1 MPYTPPSHSPAAS
14 PVASRRSS
22 YSSSSPALPRSASYL
37 RKHRRS
43 PSAPVSAPSSPTP
56 SSTSNGIAFSESSA
70 LTSKSVEDI
79 SGRLLLTLPSISSVT
94 DQASTSSSSIPASSN
109 MATATLM
116 SVNVTPAHMLS
127 PMTLSLPASLSV
139 RQSPPPITSG
149 RNIPSGAV
157 ISPPESASDSDEDG
171 LEIRGRDRQ
180 SLKNLK
186 MSICPPAMEVSP
198 DMMANSRSDGPSF
211 VLSPKRDN
219 TEASVSVSVSTPR
232 SSDNAIDGSDDETDA
247 EIYKPKMVRKKSG
260 ELVRP
265 ALRPSSKS
273 RRAISAPGTPT
284 FSKAVHFDSQLEH
297 VRHFLQL
304 DRPAAVSAGSSPNE
318 NYESESEYPFY
329 DRNTST
335 EPPFSWEMITSNF
348 PASSPYRQ
356 SQPICLEKV
365 WLSDDQK
372 SLVGSVAVANMAFQ
386 KLVVCRFTFDYWKTT
401 SEVVADYTCAI
412 LPKMY
417 PKGTDRFTFAIRLSD
432 TANLESKTMYLCM
445 RYSING
451 TEYWDNNTHLNFQ
464 VDFRKKYQKQN
475 GKFNFQGNKVK
486 PVQVQNQ
493 SNGLP
498 RSSRSHSGTNT
509 STGPTSTPSQ
519 GSLPRSSHAR
529 SKSMPAGLGFD
540 DLSLGTKR
548 PSVTNN
554 SAMNSTSVPKTSP
567 IQGLLDDEPI
577 TIRLKQPQRAGSPD
591 SKGDNSSTGMAFSNR
606 YDFGASLSA
615 ARMELNPN
623 KMKVKAAKKPV
634 AKPDNVPLAPLTNT
648 NSSAPRSSLA
658 SSSYEE
664 LVNKY
669 CFFGSKASGASAD
682 SKPHNHHNHQHS
694 ASVPRHI
701 KSQHKIQHSSANSH
715 SHGRSLSYNDHQYNY
730 TAKKHTGSVSNYNMM
745 PLQEAALRCQQAML
759 GFPPN
764 RQQVLAP
771 AALVETRAP
780 LPPQQ
785 NHTQLKVENNFV
797 PTDGSVTPSTPAS
810 SNGSSP
816 TITSASPSSPVSPPN
831 VLSTGLPAVKKQ
843 NVSQYGNEIHERISF
858 EQWAAALTSN

>member
-22 YSSSSPALPRSASYL
+22 YSSSPALPRSAHYL

-43 PSAPVSAPSSPTP
+43 PSAPVSTPSSPSPSRT
-56 SSTSNGIAFSESSA
+56 SSTGTASLVDSSFPA
-70 LTSKSVEDI
+70 ATSAQSVQD
-79 SGRLLLTLPSISSVT
+79 SKGCSSL
-94 DQASTSSSSIPASSN
+94 STSSSTSFSTSVSDPSSKTSSSTPTSST
-109 MATATLM
+109 MAAATM
-116 SVNVTPAHMLS
+116 TMNVTPVHLLA
-127 PMTLSLPASLSV
+127 PMTLSIPASLSV
-139 RQSPPPITSG
+139 RQSPPPVTPG
-149 RNIPSGAV
+149 HAIPSGAV

-198 DMMANSRSDGPSF
+198 DMISNSNSTKSDGPSF
-211 VLSPKRDN
+211 VLSPKRDGN
-219 TEASVSVSVSTPR
+219 EPNVSVSTPR
-232 SSDNAIDGSDDETDA
+232 SSSENAIDGTDEETDA

-297 VRHFLQL
+297 VRHFLQV

-318 NYESESEYPFY
+318 NYESETEYPFY
-329 DRNTST
+329 DRKTVA

-348 PASSPYRQ
+348 PASSVYRQ

-365 WLSDDQK
+365 WLSADQK

-401 SEVVADYTCAI
+401 SEVVADYSCPVV
-412 LPKMY
+412 PKMY
-417 PKGTDRFTFAIRLSD
+417 AQGTDRFTFAIRLSD

-475 GKFNFQGNKVK
+475 GKYAFQGNKTK
-486 PVQVQNQ
+486 PVQVHNQ
-493 SNGLP
+493 PNALP
-498 RSSRSHSGTNT
+498 RSSRSNSGANRMKGGAPNT
-509 STGPTSTPSQ
+509 GSSQ
-519 GSLPRSSHAR
+519 NSLPRSSHAR
-529 SKSMPAGLGFD
+529 SKSMPAGVNFE
-540 DLSLGTKR
+540 DLSISSKSPPTDIKTTSAASTKA
-548 PSVTNN
+548 SV
-554 SAMNSTSVPKTSP
+554 

-577 TIRLKQPQRAGSPD
+577 TIRLKQPQRNGSPD
-591 SKGDNSSTGMAFSNR
+591 KNENSSGMAFANR

-623 KMKVKAAKKPV
+623 KMKVKSVKK
-634 AKPDNVPLAPLTNT
+634 ATSRPDAMPSTNMPAT
-648 NSSAPRSSLA
+648 NGSGARSSLA
-658 SSSYEE
+658 STSYEE

-669 CFFGSKASGASAD
+669 CFFSSKPSGASTD
-682 SKPHNHHNHQHS
+682 SKAHRHHQS
-694 ASVPRHI
+694 ASAISCQAQVQPA
-701 KSQHKIQHSSANSH
+701 ANVLG
-715 SHGRSLSYNDHQYNY
+715 HGRSFSHTTPHNY
-730 TAKKHTGSVSNYNMM
+730 ATKSHASTVSNHNLK

-764 RQQVLAP
+764 RQQALAP
-771 AALVETRAP
+771 AVQAPPPP
-780 LPPQQ
+780 LPQTRLQQ
-785 NHTQLKVENNFV
+785 QASDFV
-797 PTDGSVTPSTPAS
+797 PIDGSVTPPTPSS

-816 TITSASPSSPVSPPN
+816 TITSVSPSSPVSPPT
-831 VLSTGLPAVKKQ
+831 VLSTGLPAAENQ
-843 NVSQYGNEIHERISF
+843 NVKNFGNGMHERLPF
-858 EQWAAALTSN
+858 EQWATALTG